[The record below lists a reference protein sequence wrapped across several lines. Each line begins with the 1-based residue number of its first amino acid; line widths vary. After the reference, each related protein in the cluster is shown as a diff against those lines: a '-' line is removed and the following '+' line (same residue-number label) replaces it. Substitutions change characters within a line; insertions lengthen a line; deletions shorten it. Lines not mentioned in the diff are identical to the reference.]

1 MSLGFNL
8 VYKWHQP
15 EELYG
20 KPCKIAMVG
29 KRDLAVIIFED
40 GTKITKSKYAVTS
53 PAKFAESQ
61 NKKKPDTIPCPHCNG
76 KGKLPKPQL
85 PHIAESEPF

>member
-1 MSLGFNL
+1 MTLGFNL
-8 VYKWHQP
+8 IYKWHQP

-20 KPCKIAMVG
+20 KLCKIAMVG

-53 PAKFAESQ
+53 PAKFAAIQEKR
-61 NKKKPDTIPCPHCNG
+61 NTGAVPCPHCNG
-76 KGKLPKPQL
+76 KGKIPKPQL